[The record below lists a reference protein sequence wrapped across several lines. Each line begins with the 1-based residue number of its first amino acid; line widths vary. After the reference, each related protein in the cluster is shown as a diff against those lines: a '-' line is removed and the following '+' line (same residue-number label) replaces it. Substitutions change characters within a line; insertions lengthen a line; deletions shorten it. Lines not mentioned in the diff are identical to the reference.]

1 MGFIGKLFSSV
12 SAIVLLLSSASS
24 ASVNKLAQKGE
35 QVKPQPGVSGGA
47 AELFAEF
54 VVETG
59 AGYTEDVVE
68 AAVRRMFDDMSSD
81 SVADLPEFVRNL
93 RSLGLNPEVEVAAVE
108 TLISMVKDKSG
119 SLISEEQAAQVVE
132 QILDEYLKF
141 ERLASHGGA
150 HLILRDEDS
159 DGFGGGVDSDG
170 FGGGLD
176 SDGFRD

>member
-12 SAIVLLLSSASS
+12 SAVALLLAGASS
-24 ASVNKLAQKGE
+24 ASANKPAQKEE
-35 QVKPQPGVSGGA
+35 QEKQQPGVRGGA

-59 AGYTEDVVE
+59 ARYTEDVVE

-81 SVADLPEFVRNL
+81 TLADLPEFVRNL

-108 TLISMVKDKSG
+108 TLISMTKEKSG

-132 QILDEYLKF
+132 EILDEYLKF
-141 ERLASHGGA
+141 ERLASHGGG
-150 HLILRDEDS
+150 HWIIRDEDS
-159 DGFGGGVDSDG
+159 DGSGSPSDENSAGAFGS
-170 FGGGLD
+170 
-176 SDGFRD
+176 